1 MTEEVK
7 GKYVKGKYRGKAIN
21 AYVIDGVVMRFEY
34 LNDRG
39 KWFYPLI
46 ENGKNVEKDKF
57 ELEV

>member
-1 MTEEVK
+1 MR
-7 GKYVKGKYRGKAIN
+7 GRYRGKAIN

-46 ENGKNVEKDKF
+46 ENGENVEKDKF